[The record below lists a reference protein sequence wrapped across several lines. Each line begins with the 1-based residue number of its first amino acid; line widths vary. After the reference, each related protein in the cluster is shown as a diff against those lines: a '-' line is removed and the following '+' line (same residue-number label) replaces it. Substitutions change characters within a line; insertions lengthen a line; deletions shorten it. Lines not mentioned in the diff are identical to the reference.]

1 MRVICYDCEGTG
13 ELGHTNDGRLIACE
27 TCGGHEDALGTGY
40 LGARCMACPDKDAN
54 YARLRAALEA
64 ERMVR
69 NARATPDP
77 GEALIRSF
85 VALVEERDTLRS
97 ELDAA
102 NAENARLLRLG
113 RVAGELRDC
122 LVDAHFG
129 ELWTDGMVDEGY
141 IKPLRIARAEA
152 ALAAYDAALKGDPDD

>member
-1 MRVICYDCEGTG
+1 MAGSMEGEVKITPRNSRG
-13 ELGHTNDGRLIACE
+13 WRAVTE
-27 TCGGHEDALGTGY
+27 TLTSIRAD
-40 LGARCMACPDKDAN
+40 N
-54 YARLRAALEA
+54 ARLRAALKA